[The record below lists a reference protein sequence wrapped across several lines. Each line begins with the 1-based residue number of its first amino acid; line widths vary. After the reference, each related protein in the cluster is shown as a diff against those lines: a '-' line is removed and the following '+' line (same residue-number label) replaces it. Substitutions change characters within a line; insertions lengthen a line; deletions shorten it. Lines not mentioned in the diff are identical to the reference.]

1 MNSETIGLAYKL
13 LEDPMK
19 ALVVGSAV
27 ISWFL
32 IKKNSKLF
40 DETLEA
46 FKDHKKDLRE
56 STNKVKE
63 EFYKLQN
70 EINEIKKELNNLSDK
85 VFDSHTRYVND
96 FEKTYKELNKV
107 YKIESDIKDT
117 YGKILTLERNKE
129 TGENELKELRQDV
142 ANFKQILKYHN
153 EQIKKNIK

>member
-1 MNSETIGLAYKL
+1 MNSETIGIAYKL

-32 IKKNSKLF
+32 IKKNSRLF

-56 STNKVKE
+56 STNKVKD

-70 EINEIKKELNNLSDK
+70 EINEIKKELNILSDK

-107 YKIESDIKDT
+107 YKIEADIKET
-117 YGKILTLERNKE
+117 YGKILEFSEDQKSGNIKLQEI
-129 TGENELKELRQDV
+129 RQDV
-142 ANFKQILKYHN
+142 ENFKKIIRTHNDILKK
-153 EQIKKNIK
+153 QK